1 VFCFGVG
8 AAAIVSSAVDSVAST
23 SEGGAN
29 CFPSFRF
36 LRFPDVVAIDR
47 DVTMDCG
54 FDEALFDRV
63 DMNLAGA
70 VKASAIDNSDR
81 IAATAFMVL
90 G

>member
-1 VFCFGVG
+1 
-8 AAAIVSSAVDSVAST
+8 
-23 SEGGAN
+23 
-29 CFPSFRF
+29 
-36 LRFPDVVAIDR
+36 
-47 DVTMDCG
+47 MDCG